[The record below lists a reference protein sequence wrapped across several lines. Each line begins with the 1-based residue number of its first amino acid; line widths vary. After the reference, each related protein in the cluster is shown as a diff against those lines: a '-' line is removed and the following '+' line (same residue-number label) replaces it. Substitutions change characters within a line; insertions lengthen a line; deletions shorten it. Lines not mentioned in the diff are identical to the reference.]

1 MDTAIFDKYGLKPL
15 EPLLETEQMTMWK
28 MTQPAIN
35 RTVLVHVL
43 GKSLADDPEAV
54 SYLFS
59 VARSISNATAPAIA
73 QIYTIFDEPDFKA
86 IVSEYVD
93 GLTLRQAIA
102 ALGPLSVKQA
112 VRTGIAVAEALKD
125 VWDSFHI
132 IYGAARPEFV
142 VLDAGST
149 AKIIS
154 PCFAMVAPADKSV
167 PVADMV
173 DLGELMYFLATGV
186 KPGQAHS
193 VTLPNEFSAFLEKLT
208 SQNPLTRFASWDN
221 VLEALHALE
230 NVKPD
235 AAPAAPAAPA
245 GGGDGGKK
253 KMGVKRNFGA
263 PTGKVPKAV
272 KHESSGRPAAI
283 ASRLAL
289 DPQSQGSSK
298 MQAVRKAARVRAM
311 AEDRK
316 ATGAGGKFFACI
328 LLVLVLGCVF
338 VMRTGLD
345 EFNERIAARARSDA
359 QATAAPQAQTQAR
372 PVTVDDTPV
381 ARTPEAPAAAA
392 AAPKAAAPQGI
403 QDDEIDSLM
412 SELDND
418 SSALNR
424 YLAAHV
430 GQEVPFIH
438 KGVEHKVTLV
448 SYTADTVTIRT
459 RKVLTLKRS
468 ELTPEQLALWK

>member
-43 GKSLADDPEAV
+43 GKSLTDDPEAV

-93 GLTLRQAIA
+93 GLTLSQAIA
-102 ALGPLSVKQA
+102 ALGPLSMKQT

-142 VLDAGST
+142 ALDAGST

-230 NVKPD
+230 NIKPD
-235 AAPAAPAAPA
+235 AASAAPA

-263 PTGKVPKAV
+263 PAGKVPKAV

-289 DPQSQGSSK
+289 DPQSQGNSK

-316 ATGAGGKFFACI
+316 ASGAGAKFFACI

-338 VMRTGLD
+338 VMRIGLD
-345 EFNERIAARARSDA
+345 EFNERIAIRAQGSV
-359 QATAAPQAQTQAR
+359 QAPAEPETQTR
-372 PVTVDDTPV
+372 PVMVDDSPAASTP
-381 ARTPEAPAAAA
+381 AAPAASAA
-392 AAPKAAAPQGI
+392 VAPKPAATQGI
-403 QDDEIDSLM
+403 QDDDVDSLM
-412 SELDND
+412 SELDDD

-468 ELTPEQLALWK
+468 ELTPEQLAIWK